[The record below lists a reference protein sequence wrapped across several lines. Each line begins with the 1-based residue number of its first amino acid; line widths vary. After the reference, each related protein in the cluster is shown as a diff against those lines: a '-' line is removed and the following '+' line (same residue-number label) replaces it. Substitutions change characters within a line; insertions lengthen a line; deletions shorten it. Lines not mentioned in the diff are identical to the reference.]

1 MFVTAQTELVTE
13 VKWPFNGFMLRASQ
27 YKIDIPNGVPS
38 SAVRMPNYVDVPGLS
53 AVLRSGS
60 NLAQGAGGQL
70 GSVKGLVTAKLGVK
84 FSDAP
89 RQWKSQPLRTPNQGP
104 VEFAFQGGK
113 VNIEMALGIYVLNT
127 AKPIPGDAVSE
138 KVFSI
143 VYSHELL
150 HVQDYLEMI
159 NQWFLPLLKQNKLV
173 NEYLIRRQPY
183 VYGRISDSPRQLI
196 AEFPEF
202 IRNKIETEA
211 HNLWTTEANRRREI
225 RDAPVE
231 YRKLQ
236 DKIDD
241 LQSSRTMRRR

>member
-1 MFVTAQTELVTE
+1 MFVTAKSELVTE
-13 VKWPFNGFMLRASQ
+13 VKWPSNGFMLRASQ

-38 SAVRMPNYVDVPGLS
+38 SALRMPNFVDVPALS

-84 FSDAP
+84 FSDVQ
-89 RQWKSQPLRTPNQGP
+89 RQWKSQALRTSNQGP
-104 VEFAFQGGK
+104 VEFVFQGGK
-113 VNIEMALGIYVLNT
+113 VLIEMALGLYVLNT

-159 NQWFLPLLKQNKLV
+159 NQWFLPLLKQNRV
-173 NEYLIRRQPY
+173 VDEYLIRRRPY
-183 VYGRISDSPRQLI
+183 PYGRPTDPPKRLL

-202 IRNKIETEA
+202 IRNKVETEA

-225 RDAPVE
+225 RDAPAE